1 MADPIKYV
9 PYDAIQRLL
18 AKLRP
23 LSTRDFAIFTVAFWR
38 GLRASEVGLL
48 RMEDWRGD
56 VGRLFVR
63 RLKGSISGEYTV
75 GPEESRAIKAWL
87 KVRGNDPG
95 PLFPSRKQCAIGRG
109 QLHAL
114 TGRYGALAGWPEDK
128 RHFHVL
134 RHSIAVHL
142 VERGID
148 ILAIKDWLG
157 HRSISSTMVYAQV
170 TSKVRDAVA
179 DQVFNDGK
187 ERVKVNWK
195 GDKK

>member
-9 PYDAIQRLL
+9 PYPLVQCLL

-23 LSTRDFAIFTVAFWR
+23 LSTRDFAVFTVAFWR
-38 GLRASEVGLL
+38 GLRVSEVGLL

-95 PLFPSRKQCAIGRG
+95 PLFLSRKQLPIGRG
-109 QLHAL
+109 QLHTL
-114 TGRYGALAGWPEDK
+114 VGKYGALAGWPQDK
-128 RHFHVL
+128 CHFHVL
-134 RHSIAVHL
+134 RHSIAVYL

-179 DQVFNDGK
+179 DQVFRDGK
-187 ERVKVNWK
+187 ERVNVNWK
-195 GDKK
+195 GDRK